1 MNIRW
6 SHLKKFAAL
15 FNIGQY
21 ALESQNEIGE
31 KYQKRQNFFC
41 LKIYL
46 ITSLRLP
53 VYRSR
58 NLVNVFLVRE
68 RLIFSVCPMQ
78 SLKILLCI
86 LNAN

>member
-6 SHLKKFAAL
+6 SHLKKSAAL

-21 ALESQNEIGE
+21 ALESQN
-31 KYQKRQNFFC
+31 
-41 LKIYL
+41 KIEYL